1 MVNTDLL
8 IYLVG
13 TESKMQTLIVGSDS
27 QAKITLV
34 TSLASESPLNTAID
48 LQPQDFASWNTT
60 DVDCAIYIDAEPD
73 LQIIDQLCEATLPLI
88 LVTTG
93 NFRLCSDL
101 FVPFAAFDDSMSA
114 VEAVHNIKKVIAA
127 SNSK

>member
-1 MVNTDLL
+1 
-8 IYLVG
+8 
-13 TESKMQTLIVGSDS
+13 MQTLIVGSDS

-34 TSLASESPLNTAID
+34 ASLASESPLNTAID

-60 DVDCAIYIDAEPD
+60 YVDCAIYVDAEPD
-73 LQIIDQLCEATLPLI
+73 LKIIDQLCETTLPLI

-93 NFRLCSDL
+93 NFGLCSDL
-101 FVPFAAFDDSMSA
+101 FVPFDAFDDSMSA
-114 VEAVHNIKKVIAA
+114 VEAVHNIKKVIAT